1 MAIAGVS
8 LALAGT
14 GCADEPAGELDGPR
28 LLAAEF
34 TEEFHVGDERSER
47 QFVRVT
53 SMAFAP
59 NGHLV
64 VTDRDAFAV
73 MVFDEGGREVA
84 AWGGEGDGPGEF
96 ANEPNNVAV
105 FHELRVAVRSFRRVD
120 VFTLGGELIGS
131 HLLDTLTARTLAFSR
146 EGDVVARVEAPSLA
160 LLPFSSGEATATHI
174 MRLRDRRVLWSS
186 RPLQPVPLLRF
197 WSPHIQLAGIGDGRI
212 AVGMSDQYH
221 MDVLDASD
229 GTTLGRISRAVS
241 ARGPS
246 EDFQDN
252 MREQMR
258 GMESDPAMRELI
270 DDMTFVETFPILGS
284 VFAGPPG
291 RTVWV
296 RRGMGVGDALAPPAS
311 DDINDW
317 THRLYDLFDGD
328 DYAYIGTVELPEDL
342 TLMAGDSE
350 RVAGVHTDPL
360 GVHSVRVLRL
370 ELPGGH
376 STAVSPKRARNSTA
390 PGPRTPLHRQRGT
403 G

>member
-1 MAIAGVS
+1 MVRTRNMAIAGVL

-14 GCADEPAGELDGPR
+14 GCTDEPPGELDGAR
-28 LLAAEF
+28 QLEAEF
-34 TEEFHVGDERSER
+34 AEEFHVGDERSER

-59 NGHLV
+59 NGQLV

-73 MVFDEGGREVA
+73 VVLDEGGREVA

-96 ANEPNNVAV
+96 ATEPNDVAV
-105 FHELRVAVRSFRRVD
+105 SHESRVAVRSFRRVD
-120 VFTLGGELIGS
+120 VFTLDGELIGS
-131 HLLDTLTARTLAFSR
+131 HLLDTLTATTLAFSR

-160 LLPFSSGEATATHI
+160 QLLSSSGEATAAHV
-174 MRLRDRRVLWSS
+174 MRLLDRQVLWSS
-186 RPLQPVPLLRF
+186 RPLQPAGLLRF
-197 WSPHIQLAGIGDGRI
+197 WSPHVQLAGIGDGRI
-212 AVGMSDQYH
+212 AVGVSDRYH

-229 GTTLGRISRAVS
+229 GTTLGRISREVS

-270 DDMTFVETFPILGS
+270 DDMTFVETFPILSG

-296 RRGMGVGDALAPPAS
+296 RRGMGVGDALAPPSS
-311 DDINDW
+311 DEINDW
-317 THRLYDLFDGD
+317 TFRLYDLFDGD
-328 DYAYIGTVELPEDL
+328 DYAYIGTVEVPEDL

-350 RVAGVHTDPL
+350 RVAGVHIGPL
-360 GVHSVRVLRL
+360 GVHSVRVLRV
-370 ELPGGH
+370 ELPE
-376 STAVSPKRARNSTA
+376 
-390 PGPRTPLHRQRGT
+390 
-403 G
+403 

>member
-1 MAIAGVS
+1 MVQTSNMAVAGVL
-8 LALAGT
+8 LALAGA
-14 GCADEPAGELDGPR
+14 GCADDPAGEVDSPR
-28 LLAAEF
+28 RLAAEF
-34 TEEFHVGDERSER
+34 AEEFHVGDERSER

-73 MVFDEGGREVA
+73 MVFDEEGREVA
-84 AWGGEGDGPGEF
+84 TWGGEGDGPGEF

-105 FHELRVAVRSFRRVD
+105 SQESRVAVRSFRRVD
-120 VFTLGGELIGS
+120 VFTLNGQLIGS
-131 HLLDTLTARTLAFSR
+131 HVLDTLTASMLAFSG
-146 EGDVVARVEAPSLA
+146 EGDVIARVEAPSLA
-160 LLPFSSGEATATHI
+160 LLLSSSGEATAAHV

-186 RPLQPVPLLRF
+186 RPLQPVGLLRF
-197 WSPHIQLAGIGDGRI
+197 WSPHVQLAGIGDGRI
-212 AVGMSDQYH
+212 AVGMSDRYD

-258 GMESDPAMRELI
+258 DTESDPAMRELI
-270 DDMTFVETFPILGS
+270 DDMTFVETFPILGE

-317 THRLYDLFDGD
+317 TFRLYDLFDGD
-328 DYAYIGTVELPEDL
+328 DYAYIGTVEVPEDL
-342 TLMAGDSE
+342 TLMTGDSE
-350 RVAGVHTDPL
+350 RVAGIHTDPL
-360 GVHSVRVLRL
+360 GVHSVRVLRV
-370 ELPGGH
+370 ELPE
-376 STAVSPKRARNSTA
+376 
-390 PGPRTPLHRQRGT
+390 
-403 G
+403 